1 MQVGVKMKFIYLIL
15 FLFPFT
21 LFAQEPS
28 TWKPTPVEVEF
39 TPDLV
44 IDAIFLKENVPSP
57 IEGIIFTTNQISD
70 IKTKLVICNNNL
82 DKVVDEQ
89 RNICDVKL
97 KKCNSD
103 CLKLNEE
110 LIAEKQSLSEKL
122 LLKTE
127 QLNKSKFTNKVIL
140 ITSGSFV
147 TILTVSLL
155 YATL

>member
-1 MQVGVKMKFIYLIL
+1 MKFIYLIL

>member
-1 MQVGVKMKFIYLIL
+1 MQVGIKMKFIYLIV

-82 DKVVDEQ
+82 DKIVDEQ